1 MISGEVFSFPVTV
14 TLVICLSMIQL
25 LDGPDGEQNFEM
37 ARASVWQSR
46 HKSDYDFDRLVADLM
61 PTSQF
66 EITLEM
72 IHMVSYVKKVAPPGT
87 LSIFPSPF
95 QSAESWIRDRW
106 IFRENNTTN
115 SIEPIPTLK
124 RGLKISGSV
133 LPSSNCTPSEELR
146 HKKATKVSQNS
157 TKEELEPREHVANR
171 SLPGFQTI
179 LQCGKTLD
187 CDTLL
192 SKVDSLTFNSPLDAD
207 EKVNRIFDKSQ
218 SILGKTKAGL
228 VDDPQLIEMNSEN
241 ISFSQ
246 SKSSKLVN
254 IFYDPLG
261 LETTNWDDNQQVV
274 YSNKK
279 SSSSSNSFCA
289 SDIKHNQVESKEI
302 PLDDMSTKINGCMD
316 DTLLLEFLDKNLA
329 GANSKMDID
338 FAERCG
344 LNSPTAFVEDML
356 KKAQKSLNHHY
367 KY

>member
-14 TLVICLSMIQL
+14 TFVICLSMIQI

-37 ARASVWQSR
+37 ARASAWQSR
-46 HKSDYDFDRLVADLM
+46 HKSDYDFDRLAAELTS
-61 PTSQF
+61 TSQF
-66 EITLEM
+66 EINLEM

-87 LSIFPSPF
+87 LNIFPSQF

-106 IFRENNTTN
+106 IFRQNNSTS
-115 SIEPIPTLK
+115 SIEPIPTFK
-124 RGLKISGSV
+124 RGLNV
-133 LPSSNCTPSEELR
+133 ELK
-146 HKKATKVSQNS
+146 HKKVTKVSQNS
-157 TKEELEPREHVANR
+157 TKEELEPREHIANR

-179 LQCGKTLD
+179 LQCGKTFD

-192 SKVDSLTFNSPLDAD
+192 NKVDSLTFNSPLDAD

-228 VDDPQLIEMNSEN
+228 VDDPRLTEMNSEN

-246 SKSSKLVN
+246 SKSNKLVN

-279 SSSSSNSFCA
+279 SLNSSNSFHA
-289 SDIKHNQVESKEI
+289 SNIKHSQVEAKEI
-302 PLDDMSTKINGCMD
+302 PLDDMNAKMNVCMD

-329 GANSKMDID
+329 GANSEMDTD
-338 FAERCG
+338 FAGQCG

-356 KKAQKSLNHHY
+356 KKAQKSLNHH

>member
-14 TLVICLSMIQL
+14 TFVICLSMIQI

-37 ARASVWQSR
+37 ARASAWQSR
-46 HKSDYDFDRLVADLM
+46 HKSDYDFDRLAAELTS
-61 PTSQF
+61 TSQF
-66 EITLEM
+66 EINLEM

-87 LSIFPSPF
+87 LNIFPSQF

-106 IFRENNTTN
+106 IFRQNNSTS
-115 SIEPIPTLK
+115 SIEPIPTFK

-133 LPSSNCTPSEELR
+133 SPSSNCTPSSVELK
-146 HKKATKVSQNS
+146 HKKVTKVSQNS
-157 TKEELEPREHVANR
+157 TKEELEPREHIANR

-179 LQCGKTLD
+179 LQCGKTFD

-192 SKVDSLTFNSPLDAD
+192 NKVDSLTFNSPLNAD

-228 VDDPQLIEMNSEN
+228 VDDPRLTEGWKQLIGM
-241 ISFSQ
+241 I
-246 SKSSKLVN
+246 
-254 IFYDPLG
+254 I
-261 LETTNWDDNQQVV
+261 
-274 YSNKK
+274 
-279 SSSSSNSFCA
+279 NSFHA
-289 SDIKHNQVESKEI
+289 SNIKHSQVEAKEI
-302 PLDDMSTKINGCMD
+302 PLDDMSAKMNVCMD

-329 GANSKMDID
+329 GANSEMDTD
-338 FAERCG
+338 FAGQCG

-356 KKAQKSLNHHY
+356 KKAQKSLNHH